1 VGKRGAS
8 VPPQGLLLLRTIVF
22 QGLRRRLLLQGFRGV
37 GRPRPGQRDRGRSQ
51 GDEALDA
58 AARQGR
64 KEQHGGG
71 AAASWRHAFPRAH
84 LVAVPRGWGGRS
96 GGGEGGGVGKELNA
110 RPSAGL
116 VHLEGRKRG
125 RQEVFEQVNAM
136 RQGRGHGRPEQLKL
150 QQQSFAVGVCA
161 APCTTTSVVRLCFPR
176 RMPYTN

>member
-8 VPPQGLLLLRTIVF
+8 VPPQELLLLRTIVF

-37 GRPRPGQRDRGRSQ
+37 GRPRPGQRDGGRSQ

-96 GGGEGGGVGKELNA
+96 GGGEGGGVGKELDV

-125 RQEVFEQVNAM
+125 RQEVFEQLSRGKCDAARAWTWPARATEAARTRRWWSMRSDDPFLCGSPLLPLSNAL
-136 RQGRGHGRPEQLKL
+136 H
-150 QQQSFAVGVCA
+150 
-161 APCTTTSVVRLCFPR
+161 
-176 RMPYTN
+176 